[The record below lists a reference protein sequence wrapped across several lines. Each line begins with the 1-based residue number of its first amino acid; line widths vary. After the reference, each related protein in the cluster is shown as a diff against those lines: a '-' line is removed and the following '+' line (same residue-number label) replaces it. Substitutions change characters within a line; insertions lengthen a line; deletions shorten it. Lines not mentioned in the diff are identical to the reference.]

1 MTDYKCEETSS
12 SCRNFQS
19 AICLHCNRRL
29 CVSHIIEHDQNAFRD
44 DVKKLSNSVEV
55 IIQQIKDTSEK
66 SRIAYDNSLPSF
78 NEWQE
83 QQLEKIQQ
91 IYEHEFQL
99 IEFQEKNL
107 DSFHRYLLEQ
117 LERGARLP
125 LERMQIQESF
135 NADILHHIRQIID
148 KLRKECIN
156 SKWKFPKTPS
166 SINTEY
172 SPSDFSLIPIEV
184 QLPIAGMIYNRKKSL
199 LLFSHPM
206 FRIFIFHILGPT
218 ELIKNQLVA
227 NKNPSTNVVVKLR
240 RDRALKRLVKMFSN
254 VSSIQQSKAEITTYI
269 QVRNKATN

>member
-12 SCRNFQS
+12 SCTNFQS

-29 CVSHIIEHDQNAFRD
+29 CVSHIIEHDQNVFRD

-55 IIQQIKDTSEK
+55 IIQQIKDKSEK

-91 IYEHEFQL
+91 IYQHELQL
-99 IEFQEKNL
+99 IEFQEKTLEN
-107 DSFHRYLLEQ
+107 FHRYLLEQ

-125 LERMQIQESF
+125 LERMQRQESF

-148 KLRKECIN
+148 KIRKECIN

-166 SINTEY
+166 PINTD
-172 SPSDFSLIPIEV
+172 SSFPSI
-184 QLPIAGMIYNRKKSL
+184 
-199 LLFSHPM
+199 
-206 FRIFIFHILGPT
+206 
-218 ELIKNQLVA
+218 
-227 NKNPSTNVVVKLR
+227 
-240 RDRALKRLVKMFSN
+240 
-254 VSSIQQSKAEITTYI
+254 SITGK
-269 QVRNKATN
+269 